1 MKYKRNVLVYNTNVS
16 VTYIENIQSTYK
28 IFIFDLSERNNKI
41 RNNIYDLLCPKQ
53 MMDYFWD

>member
-53 MMDYFWD
+53 MMDYF